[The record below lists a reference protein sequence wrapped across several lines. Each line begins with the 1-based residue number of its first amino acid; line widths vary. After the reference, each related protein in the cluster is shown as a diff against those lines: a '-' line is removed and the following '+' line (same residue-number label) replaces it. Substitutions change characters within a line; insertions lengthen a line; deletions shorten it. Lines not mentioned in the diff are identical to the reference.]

1 MTNVEIV
8 NFESLESLPLTSART
23 QLMLLIG
30 NNLLSSKLT
39 TSIIFVD
46 LPNGNKG
53 MVMCK
58 VLDFN
63 IPTGNSS
70 PEHISKS
77 SYEVDLPELELA
89 TSEAGV

>member
-8 NFESLESLPLTSART
+8 NFESLEPLSLTSART
-23 QLMLLIG
+23 QLMLLI
-30 NNLLSSKLT
+30 
-39 TSIIFVD
+39 
-46 LPNGNKG
+46 GNKG

>member
-1 MTNVEIV
+1 
-8 NFESLESLPLTSART
+8 
-23 QLMLLIG
+23 MLLIG

-39 TSIIFVD
+39 TSITFVD

-70 PEHISKS
+70 PEQISES
-77 SYEVDLPELELA
+77 SYEVDSPELELA
-89 TSEAGV
+89 MSEAEL

>member
-1 MTNVEIV
+1 MTTIV
-8 NFESLESLPLTSART
+8 KPESQSPASTRT

-70 PEHISKS
+70 PEHISES

>member
-1 MTNVEIV
+1 MTKIV
-8 NFESLESLPLTSART
+8 NFESLKSLSLTSTRT

-39 TSIIFVD
+39 TSILFVD

-70 PEHISKS
+70 PEQISES
-77 SYEVDLPELELA
+77 SYEVDSPELELA
-89 TSEAGV
+89 MSEAGL

>member
-1 MTNVEIV
+1 MANVEIV
-8 NFESLESLPLTSART
+8 NFESLESLPLTSARA

-39 TSIIFVD
+39 TSILFVD

-53 MVMCK
+53 MVICK
-58 VLDFN
+58 VLDFD

-70 PEHISKS
+70 PEQISES

-89 TSEAGV
+89 MSEAEL

>member
-1 MTNVEIV
+1 MATIV
-8 NFESLESLPLTSART
+8 NFESLEPLSLTSART

>member
-1 MTNVEIV
+1 MANVEIV
-8 NFESLESLPLTSART
+8 NFESLESLPLTSARA

-30 NNLLSSKLT
+30 NNHLSSKLT
-39 TSIIFVD
+39 TSILFVD

-70 PEHISKS
+70 PEQISES

-89 TSEAGV
+89 MSEAEL